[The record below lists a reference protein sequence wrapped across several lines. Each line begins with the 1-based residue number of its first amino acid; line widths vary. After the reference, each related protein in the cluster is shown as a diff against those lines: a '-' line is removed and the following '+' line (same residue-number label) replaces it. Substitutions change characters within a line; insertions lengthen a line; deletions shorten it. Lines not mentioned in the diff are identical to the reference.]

1 MKTLISA
8 LIILA
13 SSLSFANTDTT
24 LSMSKAQSPST
35 LANIKEG
42 NMQIGGGFGWANYK
56 SNSTSNSTFQLN
68 PQMEYFLIDHLS
80 LGGTLSYIN
89 QSGDYSFSAYGI
101 GPSASYYFFEQ
112 GPIAAYAAQAVSFYK
127 YSDVEKNFTNG
138 KTSLG
143 MKYFVVPQV
152 AFGVAL
158 SADYGIG
165 SDNSTNTTSLGGNFS
180 FYY

>member
-24 LSMSKAQSPST
+24 LSMSKTQSPST

-42 NMQIGGGFGWANYK
+42 NMQIGGGFGW
-56 SNSTSNSTFQLN
+56 STFRASGTTN
-68 PQMEYFLIDHLS
+68 SSYSIHPQMEYFVIDNLS
-80 LGGTLSYIN
+80 VGGTLSYMG
-89 QSGDYSFSAYGI
+89 QSGDTSYTGYGL
-101 GPSASYYFFEQ
+101 GPSLSYYFLEQ
-112 GPIAAYAAQAVSFYK
+112 GPIAAYVAQAVSFYK
-127 YSDVEKNFTNG
+127 YSDAPKTFTNG
-138 KTSLG
+138 KTSVG

-152 AFGVAL
+152 AFGVAV

-165 SDNSTNTTSLGGNFS
+165 SDNSFNTTSLGGNFS